1 VTASPAEMRHRR
13 YALKWTE
20 MTEIVPA
27 PISLFSIA
35 GTFNDPSRR
44 SRRRSRIEVHV
55 CRKNSGKHPRP
66 RKPVTCFQL
75 TYFREDRNYNTSCC
89 SAGAIIEFV
98 TTRTMLPFIG

>member
-1 VTASPAEMRHRR
+1 MEQEAGPATGPWLLDVPHGERFVTASPAEMRHRR

-44 SRRRSRIEVHV
+44 SRRRSRI
-55 CRKNSGKHPRP
+55 
-66 RKPVTCFQL
+66 
-75 TYFREDRNYNTSCC
+75 
-89 SAGAIIEFV
+89 
-98 TTRTMLPFIG
+98 